1 MRPQNASYLNILVS
15 RHSAAT
21 YFRCGHYFVGNLT
34 GFAVVK
40 EFWKLIRI
48 LRNYHHERVPCL
60 FS

>member
-40 EFWKLIRI
+40 EF
-48 LRNYHHERVPCL
+48 
-60 FS
+60 